1 MDSTMDLDPTHYT
14 IDEMKQLLELKVVN
28 ETTIRNAVER
38 EMSKHS
44 DEKILSFYWGIQ
56 MALLKTLQGVNPNVK
71 NEFTRIIHIDSSHL
85 PSYADTTTTDKF
97 TFDLSDQINNV
108 ISLSLESIE
117 LPQSWYT
124 FSFSKGTTSFA
135 YYLDDTKHEYT
146 LEDGNYT
153 VTSLLSAIQALIGV
167 VDPTF
172 GSSVHRQSGK
182 VTFYS
187 ESSFKFMWHD
197 TAMIVYSLRT
207 TYSNYHLGIL
217 LGFNSVVS
225 ESTYVFERIRYEI
238 KATNPIHVAGT
249 RYVTLEVNDYS
260 SNRIS
265 NNIVL
270 INSLPRIK
278 VPPPD
283 YYQSD
288 VPQVRTGPTTTL
300 VLSSESSAQRLTRQQ
315 IDSLNSIVDPPPT
328 GRVLIARQASNLFA
342 KIPLKRNNYG
352 TNTDGM
358 DDISEKGYAPH
369 IAELA
374 GSLQLNTREFFGPIT
389 LRALEVSLYDDRGLP
404 LGLNGIHW
412 SCSIL
417 VRCVYQKKDV
427 S

>member
-1 MDSTMDLDPTHYT
+1 MDSNMDLDPSHYT
-14 IDEMKQLLELKVVN
+14 LEEMKELLELKVVN
-28 ETTIRNAVER
+28 EKTIRFAVER
-38 EMSKHS
+38 EMSKHT

-56 MALLKTLQGVNPNVK
+56 MALLGTLQGVNPNVK

-124 FSFSKGTTSFA
+124 FSFAKGTTSFA
-135 YYLDDTKHEYT
+135 YFLGDTKYEYT
-146 LEDGNYT
+146 LDDGNYT
-153 VTSLLSAIQALIGV
+153 VTSLLTAIK
-167 VDPTF
+167 TF
-172 GSSVHRQSGK
+172 IQEEDASFGYSLHRPSGK

-187 ESSFKFMWHD
+187 DENFKFMWHD
-197 TAMIVYSLRT
+197 TAMIVYSLRN
-207 TYSNYHLGIL
+207 TYANYHLGTL

-238 KATNPIHVAGT
+238 KTATPIHVAGT

-270 INSLPRIK
+270 INSLPRIR

-288 VPQVRTGPTTTL
+288 TPQVRTGPNTTQVLNNETL
-300 VLSSESSAQRLTRQQ
+300 TAQQTT
-315 IDSLNSIVDPPPT
+315 SLNSIIDPPPV
-328 GRVLIARQASNLFA
+328 GRILIARQASNLFA
-342 KIPLKRNNYG
+342 KIPLKRNNYI
-352 TNTDGM
+352 TTTDGV

-389 LRALEVSLYDDRGLP
+389 LRSLEVSLYDDRGLP